1 MTHLQNKNILI
12 TGAGG
17 GFGQQFA
24 VQLLAKD
31 ANLILTDLDEA
42 DLKKKGERWR
52 EQAGRGKVIKIIGSD
67 LSDGNGVDALFQKI
81 DDSQAPI
88 DVLINNA
95 GIGMAGRH
103 DEIPRGEWERLMQVN
118 LLAPMRLC
126 ALLAPQMI
134 ARQQGHIVNI
144 CSMAAWVNDVG
155 LGAYSASKF
164 GLRGFSEALAE
175 ELQPYN
181 IKVSAVHPF
190 YSKTPILNSPRY
202 GQLAANLPDI
212 EHDDLPPGV
221 SDPADVIRETIKGIE
236 EDRLHIFP
244 DRMARLIYYF
254 SRYRPGIF
262 NILKRQLRPTT

>member
-1 MTHLQNKNILI
+1 M
-12 TGAGG
+12 
-17 GFGQQFA
+17 
-24 VQLLAKD
+24 QLLAKN
-31 ANLILTDLDEA
+31 ANLILTDLDKA
-42 DLKKKGERWR
+42 GLR
-52 EQAGRGKVIKIIGSD
+52 EKANQWIDQVGRGKVLAIFESD
-67 LSDGNGVDALFQKI
+67 LSDANGVDALFQKVN
-81 DDSQAPI
+81 DSQTTI

-118 LLAPMRLC
+118 LLTPMRLC
-126 ALLAPQMI
+126 ALFAPQMI

-202 GQLAANLPDI
+202 GTLAENLPDI
-212 EHDDLPPGV
+212 ESDDLPPGV
-221 SDPADVIRETIKGIE
+221 SDPADVIRETIEGIE
-236 EDRLHIFP
+236 KDRLHIFP
-244 DRMARLIYYF
+244 DRMGRLIYYF